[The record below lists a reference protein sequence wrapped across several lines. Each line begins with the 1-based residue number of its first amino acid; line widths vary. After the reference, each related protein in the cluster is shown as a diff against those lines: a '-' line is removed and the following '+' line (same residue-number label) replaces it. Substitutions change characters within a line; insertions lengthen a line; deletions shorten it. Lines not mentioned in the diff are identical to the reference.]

1 MSNKKGL
8 STIIVTLILILLSLV
23 AVGIV
28 WVVVSNI
35 LQSGTEQTS
44 SGLGQIFLSIGIE
57 NVKVESNGDVSVSVK
72 RNAGEG
78 DLSGINF
85 IVSDGENSQVIK
97 KSESL
102 GELATKTFTIT
113 SAELTG
119 VAFVKEVSI
128 APISGTEGKEK
139 IGSVVDSFEK
149 NKIGLDD
156 LKDYGIVSWWRFE
169 DDAKDEVGENDGTLQ
184 GSISFI
190 DGKYGKAGNFDGSG
204 DYISVADNSSLKFGT
219 NDFSYAF
226 WFNLKSGYVVSA
238 NNQIQLF
245 GKRKGGQGN
254 YETQINFNQNGKIS
268 TYIATPQINLL
279 STTEISIENWH
290 HIAIVKD
297 NVNVYIYVNN
307 LLEGTISTT
316 ANVDSDNPLVFGG
329 ETEFYN
335 SGGNGGNPES
345 FTGQIDEVMIFNRA
359 LTTEQVKAIYEIN
372 LN

>member
-1 MSNKKGL
+1 MSDKKGL

-113 SAELTG
+113 SAELTD

-139 IGSVVDSFEK
+139 VGSVVDKFEK
-149 NKIGLDD
+149 NKIGLND

-169 DDAKDEVGENDGTLQ
+169 DDAKDEVGENDGTPQ
-184 GSISFI
+184 GSVNFV
-190 DGKYGKAGNFDGSG
+190 DGKYGKAGNFDDVG
-204 DYISVADNSSLKFGT
+204 DYISVADNANLQLGKSMTVVAWINPKVNLADWARIVGKGSSTLRNYGLWRQADGDALWQIYSGGGTMGCMDDIGNGPLNVPINTWANLIGSYDGT
-219 NDFSYAF
+219 NIKIYRDGKLEKTCPYTQTPYTSTDPLTIGYAGF
-226 WFNLKSGYVVSA
+226 HAYFN
-238 NNQIQLF
+238 
-245 GKRKGGQGN
+245 
-254 YETQINFNQNGKIS
+254 
-268 TYIATPQINLL
+268 
-279 STTEISIENWH
+279 
-290 HIAIVKD
+290 
-297 NVNVYIYVNN
+297 
-307 LLEGTISTT
+307 
-316 ANVDSDNPLVFGG
+316 
-329 ETEFYN
+329 
-335 SGGNGGNPES
+335 
-345 FTGQIDEVMIFNRA
+345 GQIDEVMIFNKA
-359 LTTEQVKAIYEIN
+359 LTPEQVKALYEMN
-372 LN
+372 LS

>member
-102 GELATKTFTIT
+102 GELATKKFTIT

-119 VAFVKEVSI
+119 VAFVKEISI
-128 APISGTEGKEK
+128 APISGTEGNEK
-139 IGSVVDSFEK
+139 VGSVVDSFEIK
-149 NKIGLDD
+149 PREKLLSALDSTTGWTAPAFSPSGLDTLNKKEGSASFSGTESD
-156 LKDYGIVSWWRFE
+156 IVT
-169 DDAKDEVGENDGTLQ
+169 DAPQ
-184 GSISFI
+184 FRS
-190 DGKYGKAGNFDGSG
+190 
-204 DYISVADNSSLKFGT
+204 T
-219 NDFSYAF
+219 NDFGDLSQFSNDNDFLEF
-226 WFNLKSGYVVSA
+226 WFYIDDISKITCNNAGIDCQVELGNTIDSQEYYWQVRTIGLVNGWNHVALKMGSATKGVTGGPINWASGVDH
-238 NNQIQLF
+238 F
-245 GKRKGGQGN
+245 R
-254 YETQINFNQNGKIS
+254 
-268 TYIATPQINLL
+268 
-279 STTEISIENWH
+279 
-290 HIAIVKD
+290 
-297 NVNVYIYVNN
+297 IY
-307 LLEGTISTT
+307 LRDAGLQPYT
-316 ANVDSDNPLVFGG
+316 AK
-329 ETEFYN
+329 
-335 SGGNGGNPES
+335 
-345 FTGQIDEVMIFNRA
+345 IDEIKMVSYRI
-359 LTTEQVKAIYEIN
+359 
-372 LN
+372 